1 MKEYKTNEELINLL
15 VSKGVIVKNKNDAI
29 KKIEKYTYYN
39 VINSYK
45 HIFKDRNNNYKSN
58 VSFNEIY
65 ALYNFDKKLR
75 YIMLKYVL
83 EIETVIKS
91 LIANTLSNR
100 YGLKNY
106 LNIDNLD
113 NNAKTKV
120 KENIIEKINGEIRHN
135 YKSHSAI
142 THYIDKY
149 NYIPPFILI
158 KILSFGVTS
167 SLYGLLKQNDR
178 QQVSKY
184 FKISDK
190 LLKQILKNLTSVRN
204 ICAHNERLY
213 CFRDKYT
220 INFKVIDKNYKSK
233 DNTTN
238 FYMIANILKLVLDK
252 KDYKEMISQ
261 IKKEI
266 KYLRTKLN
274 SIDVDNV
281 LRVMGYPSV

>member
-1 MKEYKTNEELINLL
+1 MLKIRVMPL
-15 VSKGVIVKNKNDAI
+15 

-45 HIFKDRNNNYKSN
+45 HIFKDNNNNYKSN
-58 VSFNEIY
+58 VSFDEIY
-65 ALYNFDKKLR
+65 ALYDFDKKLR

-83 EIETVIKS
+83 EIETVVKS

-100 YGLKNY
+100 YGIENY

-113 NNAKTKV
+113 NNAKIKV
-120 KENIIEKINGEIRHN
+120 KEYVINKINDEIKRN

-178 QQVSKY
+178 QQISKY
-184 FKISDK
+184 YKISDK

-204 ICAHNERLY
+204 ICAHSERLY
-213 CFRDKYT
+213 CFRE
-220 INFKVIDKNYKSK
+220 
-233 DNTTN
+233 
-238 FYMIANILKLVLDK
+238 NILLILK
-252 KDYKEMISQ
+252 
-261 IKKEI
+261 
-266 KYLRTKLN
+266 
-274 SIDVDNV
+274 
-281 LRVMGYPSV
+281 

>member
-1 MKEYKTNEELINLL
+1 MKEYKTNEELIELL
-15 VSKGVIVKNKNDAI
+15 ISKGVIVENKNNAI

-45 HIFKDRNNNYKSN
+45 YIFKDNNNKYKSN

-65 ALYNFDKKLR
+65 ALYDFDKKLR
-75 YIMLKYVL
+75 YIMLKYIL
-83 EIETVIKS
+83 EVEVVAKS

-100 YGLKNY
+100 YGLNNY
-106 LNIDNLD
+106 LKIDNLD
-113 NNAKTKV
+113 SNAEIKA
-120 KENIIEKINGEIRHN
+120 KEYIIDKINDEIKRN

-178 QQVSKY
+178 QQISKY
-184 FKISDK
+184 YKISDK
-190 LLKQILKNLTSVRN
+190 LLKQILKNLTNVRN

-220 INFKVIDKNYKSK
+220 INFKIIDENYKPK

-238 FYMIANILKLVLDK
+238 FYMIVNILKLVLDK
-252 KDYKEMISQ
+252 KDYIEMIKQ
-261 IKKEI
+261 INKEI
-266 KYLRTKLN
+266 DNLRTRLI
-274 SIDVDNV
+274 SINVENV
-281 LRVMGYPSV
+281 LSVMGYPNV

>member
-1 MKEYKTNEELINLL
+1 MKEYKTNEELIELL
-15 VSKGVIVKNKNDAI
+15 ISKGVIVEDKNNAI
-29 KKIEKYTYYN
+29 KKIKKYTYYN

-45 HIFKDRNNNYKSN
+45 HIFKDSNNNYKSN
-58 VSFNEIY
+58 VSFDEIY
-65 ALYNFDKKLR
+65 ALYDFDKKLR

-83 EIETVIKS
+83 EIETVVKS

-100 YGLKNY
+100 FGLKDY

-113 NNAKTKV
+113 NNAETKV
-120 KENIIEKINGEIRHN
+120 KEYVINKINDEIKHN

-142 THYIDKY
+142 THYIDNY

-178 QQVSKY
+178 QQISKY
-184 FKISDK
+184 YKISDK

-220 INFKVIDKNYKSK
+220 INFKIIDKNYKSK

-238 FYMIANILKLVLDK
+238 FYMIANILKLVLEK
-252 KDYKEMISQ
+252 KDYKEMISL
-261 IKKEI
+261 INKEI
-266 KYLRTKLN
+266 NILRTKLI
-274 SIDVDNV
+274 SIDVDDV
-281 LRVMGYPSV
+281 LRVMGYPNV